1 MSYRTVYKSETRR
14 DRSARAGVRLVDG
27 GSQRGVG
34 VGNAGAGLQAAA
46 VSVGTWSWGWRLSP
60 LVCSMAARPLRLI
73 YYLSFDGPALPV
85 IWGAAC
91 FNYVCSLPRSVVS
104 RVCNSSSPSPHSP
117 AKNCPEQKRKCHAV
131 PGLRN
136 IEQPFALPF
145 PLLCRPTRSCLLMSF
160 LLPPNF
166 SFGILTEN
174 GGLLG
179 KGCMAGR

>member
-27 GSQRGVG
+27 GSQRSVG

-104 RVCNSSSPSPHSP
+104 RVCNSSPSPHSP
-117 AKNCPEQKRKCHAV
+117 AKNCPEQKTQMSRG
-131 PGLRN
+131 PGATQYRTTVCTAFPSFMPADQ
-136 IEQPFALPF
+136 ILPF
-145 PLLCRPTRSCLLMSF
+145 DVVPSSSELLFWNTDR
-160 LLPPNF
+160 
-166 SFGILTEN
+166 N

-179 KGCMAGR
+179 KAGR